1 MCVFS
6 LLMEKNKSLK
16 RQQINSTD
24 SDWKVNIWPY
34 FPPSTWSMT
43 AKPHKLQ
50 NWRKKVQFVTGWD
63 LKSCLLTKK
72 IDLESAFGPAFIWV
86 WRVNEWNKLGI
97 LLSSNKGQNWHD
109 IYPGKGILFWAFQG
123 YSVECFEP
131 QRAPLGRIQFFQSYY
146 YKAFLTFESCKS
158 YGM

>member
-1 MCVFS
+1 
-6 LLMEKNKSLK
+6 MEKNKSLK

-24 SDWKVNIWPY
+24 SDRKMNIWPY

-63 LKSCLLTKK
+63 VKSCLLTKK
-72 IDLESAFGPAFIWV
+72 NWPRILEKEYSWVLIKGRIGMVFTQKRGFYFGHF
-86 WRVNEWNKLGI
+86 
-97 LLSSNKGQNWHD
+97 
-109 IYPGKGILFWAFQG
+109 KGI
-123 YSVECFEP
+123 SVECFEP